1 MDFPPF
7 TSQQQSIIESPLNSK
22 IFIEGPYGG
31 GKTTC
36 GVARFNY
43 LLHNKIPASEIL
55 ILVPQRSLGLPY
67 YVYGNSPDFPASGEC
82 EILTLGGLARRS
94 IENFWPHIAKQS
106 SFLHPELPPTFL
118 TLETAQ
124 YFMAQVVDPL
134 LDAGYFQSVHLH
146 RNRIYSQILDDM
158 NKAAVV
164 GFQLEEIA
172 MRLKNAWNGEPSQ
185 LPAYDQA
192 QECAIAFRQ
201 MCLEKNL
208 LDYSLQVELF
218 IHHVWSSE
226 IGQTHYLRKYHHLIY
241 DNLEEDV
248 PVTHDLIRDWLPEM
262 QSALLIYDSD
272 GGFRSFL
279 GADPEYGFNLREH
292 CESVFQL
299 GEKFND
305 ISEIKQFKHAL
316 NACILH
322 EPFTPSSSFRDYFSF
337 ADHQF
342 LPEMV
347 QAVSNQANNLIKDRN
362 VEPEQISILAPYM
375 PDTLRFSLSS
385 ELEKQKI
392 PFYSLR
398 PSRSLGDEPV
408 AQCLLSIAQLVHPE
422 WEYPCTQ
429 IDLRNAL
436 MVVIPELDIVRADL
450 ISQTLYSEK
459 KADQIL
465 GSFDRL
471 KPEMQSRITYQV
483 GEKIERL
490 RQWIEEYRKEDTLP
504 LYGFFSRIF
513 GELLSQPG
521 FSLQTNL
528 DAAEITS
535 RLINSAKKFRAI
547 RQGEDKINENELTRE
562 YIHNIRTGLIAS
574 QNIEP
579 IKEKDQ
585 KGVLLSP
592 AFTFL
597 MSNRSVKF
605 QFWLDAGSMGW
616 WERLDQP
623 LTHPYVLNRHWEMD
637 QKWTDSHEFN
647 SSQNSMAR
655 LVRGLI
661 DRCNEHIFIFT
672 SGMSERGDSQRGPLL
687 LAFQRLIKHIWQVEN
702 IPHV

>member
-7 TSQQQSIIESPLNSK
+7 TSQQQSIIESPLENK
-22 IFIEGPYGG
+22 IFMQGPYGS

-36 GVARFNY
+36 GIARLDY
-43 LLHNKIPASEIL
+43 LVHNKVPASEIL

-94 IENFWPHIAKQS
+94 IEIFWPHIAQQS

-134 LDAGYFQSVHLH
+134 LEAGYFQSVHLH
-146 RNRIYSQILDDM
+146 RNRIYSQILDNM

-201 MCLEKNL
+201 MCYEKNL

-218 IHHVWSSE
+218 FHHIWMSE
-226 IGQTHYLRKYHHLIY
+226 ISQSYYLKKYHHLIY

-279 GADPEYGFNLREH
+279 GADAENGFNLREQ
-292 CESVFQL
+292 CESVIQL
-299 GEKFND
+299 SEKFNAND
-305 ISEIKQFKHAL
+305 EIKQFKQAL

-322 EPFTPSSSFRDYFSF
+322 EPFTPSPSFRDYFSF

-347 QAVSNQANNLIKDRN
+347 QAVSNKATNLITERN
-362 VEPEQISILAPYM
+362 IEPEQICILAPYM
-375 PDTLRFSLSS
+375 PDTLRFSLSN
-385 ELEKQKI
+385 ELEKGKV

-408 AQCLLSIAQLVHPE
+408 AQCLLTIAQLAHPE

-459 KADQIL
+459 KAIQIL

-483 GEKIERL
+483 GEKIEHL
-490 RQWIEEYRKEDTLP
+490 RQWIEEYRKEDPLP
-504 LYGFFSRIF
+504 LYGFISRIF
-513 GELLSQPG
+513 GEVLSQPG

-547 RQGEDKINENELTRE
+547 RQGDEKINENELTRE

-574 QNIEP
+574 QNFER
-579 IKEKDQ
+579 IKGNDQ

-623 LTHPYVLNRHWEMD
+623 LTHPYVLSRHWQMGE
-637 QKWTDSHEFN
+637 KWTDSHEFN
-647 SSQNSMAR
+647 TNQNAMAR
-655 LVRGLI
+655 LMRGLI

-672 SGMSERGDSQRGPLL
+672 SGMSERGDAQRGPLL
-687 LAFQRLIKHIWQVEN
+687 LAFQRLIKRIWQVEN
-702 IPHV
+702 ISHV